1 MSLELVVGPMFA
13 GKSSHLLSIIRRYQS
28 IQYPILIL
36 TSALDNRYQADAIH
50 SHNHESF
57 PALAV
62 PELKFVNTRKE
73 YSESKIIIV
82 EESQFFEDLVQF
94 VLQAV
99 EKDNKHVIVVGLDG
113 DSERRPFGQILRLV
127 PYCDKITKITSFCS
141 KCGDGTPALFTHRKT
156 DEQSVI
162 SVGTSNQYEPLC
174 RKHFLEAKKGSMRD
188 FLKDGMMKNV
198 VSCEEI
204 DLAVGC

>member
-1 MSLELVVGPMFA
+1 MSLELLVGPMFA
-13 GKSSHLLSIIRRYQS
+13 GKSSHLLGIIRRYKS
-28 IQYPILIL
+28 INYPILIL
-36 TSALDNRYQADAIH
+36 TSTLDTRYQEGAIH

-62 PELKFVNTRKE
+62 PELKYVSQKKE
-73 YSESKIIIV
+73 YTEAKLIIV
-82 EESQFFEDLVQF
+82 EESQFFEDLLKF

-127 PYCDKITKITSFCS
+127 PYCDKITKITSFCL

-162 SVGTSNQYEPLC
+162 RVGTAVDYEPLC
-174 RKHFLEAKKGSMRD
+174 RKHYIEEKKGAD
-188 FLKDGMMKNV
+188 FLKEERMKNV
-198 VSCEEI
+198 ESCDY
-204 DLAVGC
+204 DLSVGC

>member
-1 MSLELVVGPMFA
+1 MSLELLVGPMFA
-13 GKSSHLLSIIRRYQS
+13 GKSSHLLSIIRKYKS

-36 TSALDNRYQADAIH
+36 TSKLDTRYQENAIH

-62 PELKFVNTRKE
+62 SELKSVWQQKE
-73 YSESKIIIV
+73 YTDAKILII
-82 EESQFFEDLVQF
+82 EESQFFNDLVSF

-99 EKDNKHVIVVGLDG
+99 ETHMKHVIVVGLDG

-156 DEQSVI
+156 NEQSVI
-162 SVGTSNQYEPLC
+162 SVGTSVQYEPLC
-174 RKHFLEAKKGSMRD
+174 RKHYLDEKKGGD
-188 FLKDGMMKNV
+188 FLRGEDDECTIM
-198 VSCEEI
+198 
-204 DLAVGC
+204 